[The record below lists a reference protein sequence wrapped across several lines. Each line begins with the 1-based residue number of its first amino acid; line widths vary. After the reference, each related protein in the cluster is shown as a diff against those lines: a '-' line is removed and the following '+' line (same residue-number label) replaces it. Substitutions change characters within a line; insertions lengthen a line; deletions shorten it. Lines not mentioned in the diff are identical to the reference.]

1 MKEGRDIIMEEKRE
15 NVSFEMKKNE
25 SKDWNNIKNTI
36 QKLHNENKNDVPV
49 YLDNL
54 KKEKHIEVKEATYE
68 NEFLKYML

>member
-1 MKEGRDIIMEEKRE
+1 MEEKRK
-15 NVSFEMKKNE
+15 NVSFEMQENE

-36 QKLHNENKNDVPV
+36 QKLHKENKNDVPV

-54 KKEKHIEVKEATYE
+54 KKEKNIKEATYD

>member
-1 MKEGRDIIMEEKRE
+1 MEEKRK
-15 NVSFEMKKNE
+15 NVSFEMQENE

-36 QKLHNENKNDVPV
+36 QKLHKENKNDVPF

-54 KKEKHIEVKEATYE
+54 KKEKNIKEATYD

>member
-1 MKEGRDIIMEEKRE
+1 MEEKRK
-15 NVSFEMKKNE
+15 NVSFEIQENE

-36 QKLHNENKNDVPV
+36 QKLHKENKNDVPV

-54 KKEKHIEVKEATYE
+54 KKEKNIKEATYD

>member
-1 MKEGRDIIMEEKRE
+1 MEEKRK
-15 NVSFEMKKNE
+15 NISFEVQEKE
-25 SKDWNNIKNTI
+25 SKEWDDIKNTV

-54 KKEKHIEVKEATYE
+54 KNEKLVDVKEATYD